1 MQEAVG
7 RTWLLSFMLC
17 PEKGGLLSS
26 LYVPAG
32 LGNHTLQGCVHEG
45 EEENTAEEESHQD
58 EDPVHLVQQRVLHLQ
73 LGKEEGEHR

>member
-1 MQEAVG
+1 M
-7 RTWLLSFMLC
+7 
-17 PEKGGLLSS
+17 
-26 LYVPAG
+26 YVPAG

-73 LGKEEGEHR
+73 LGKEEGEHRPLSVGLPPVWVHNMRAQPSPG